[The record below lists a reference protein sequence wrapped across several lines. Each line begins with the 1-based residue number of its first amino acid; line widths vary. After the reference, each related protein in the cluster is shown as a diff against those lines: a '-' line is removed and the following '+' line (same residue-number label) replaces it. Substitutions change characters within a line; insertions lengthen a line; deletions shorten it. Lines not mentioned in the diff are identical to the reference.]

1 MKNLLHLYL
10 PVSEFHFTRLT
21 PELILD
27 GIESLDVQVASGL
40 LALNSYENRVYQFA
54 AEDGKRYVVKFYR
67 PMRWSD
73 EQVLEEHRFT
83 QLLQEDDIQVV
94 APLTINGKS
103 LHEIDGYKFALF
115 PSVGGRQFEVDDLD
129 QLESVGRTIGKMHK
143 VASLERFKHRPPFS
157 IETHLQAPLATLKT
171 HQIVPTHLHTAF
183 FTIIEQLI
191 ERTTAYYTKALA
203 KCAQGARLHGDVH
216 PGNILWRDGPIFVD
230 FDDCR
235 NGPAIQDLWMM
246 LNGDRQQQL
255 LQLDILVNAYEEFH
269 ELDYIEF
276 HLIEPLR
283 AMRMVHYM
291 AWLALRWQ
299 DPAFPTA
306 FPWFG
311 EDKYWEGQILALKE
325 QYAALDEPAL
335 NLSPY

>member
-1 MKNLLHLYL
+1 M
-10 PVSEFHFTRLT
+10 SEFHFTKLT

-27 GIESLDVQVASGL
+27 GIESLGIQVSTGL

-54 AEDGKRYVVKFYR
+54 AEDGNRYVVKFYR
-67 PMRWSD
+67 PLRWS
-73 EQVLEEHRFT
+73 EQQVQEEHDFS
-83 QLLQEDDIQVV
+83 QLLLDEDIQVV
-94 APLTINGKS
+94 APLSINNRS
-103 LHEIDGYKFALF
+103 IHEIDGYSFALF
-115 PSVGGRQFEVDDLD
+115 PSVGGRQFEVDNFD
-129 QLESVGRTIGKMHK
+129 QLESVGRTIGKMHRTAHTK
-143 VASLERFKHRPPFS
+143 KFAHRPPIS
-157 IETHLQAPLATLKT
+157 IATHLDTPIATLRSDE
-171 HQIVPTHLHTAF
+171 IVPAHLHSPF

-191 ERTTAYYTKALA
+191 VKTTEHYNKALE
-203 KCAQGARLHGDVH
+203 KCSGAIRLHGDVH
-216 PGNILWRDGPIFVD
+216 PGNILWREGPIFVD

-269 ELDYIEF
+269 ELDYKEF

-291 AWLALRWQ
+291 AWLAKRWQ
-299 DPAFPTA
+299 DPAFPMA

-325 QYAALDEPAL
+325 QYSALDEPV
-335 NLSPY
+335 LSLMP